1 MSKYFGLMYETDALF
16 AKNIEGDSELS
27 LSIFNAYWNG
37 LEHSYP
43 EMFKYPKKYS
53 VQKAVG
59 ADVFMRLLGP
69 VTSWI
74 TTNNPGDLTD
84 PLTYKPAF
92 TKMLDGLSDIALD
105 EDNNEVNVSGSNF
118 WKAGK
123 YGAAGN
129 YSNEKGK
136 TVLAKM
142 MKNSLLK

>member
-69 VTSWI
+69 ITSWI
-74 TTNNPGDLTD
+74 TTNKPGNLTD

-92 TKMLDGLSDIALD
+92 RKMLDGLNDIALD